1 MSILFQ
7 GLVQVR
13 VQESPLGIRATKN
26 FFFWVNEVEDKPSFS
41 AKKEHELQTL
51 SQKIPNSF

>member
-13 VQESPLGIRATKN
+13 VQESPLGIKATKN
-26 FFFWVNEVEDKPSFS
+26 FLLWVNEVEDKPSFS
-41 AKKEHELQTL
+41 AEKEHELQTL